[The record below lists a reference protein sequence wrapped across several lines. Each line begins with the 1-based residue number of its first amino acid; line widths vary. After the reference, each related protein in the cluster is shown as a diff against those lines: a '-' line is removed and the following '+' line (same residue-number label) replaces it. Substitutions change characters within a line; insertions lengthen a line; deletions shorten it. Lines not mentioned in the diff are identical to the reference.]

1 MALSKAGLTKALK
14 KYKPMQ
20 EQGKTVDEITTELQV
35 DHNGYAE
42 DEVKQILDALGID
55 SSDAATDFNDGNTPL
70 EPSAEN
76 EQESKKTIQLPD
88 HVSEKLQEASRS
100 VGNYNQAQDLASILA
115 GIDYKNLVGDNFKKY
130 VELVGDRS
138 FMVTDDRGKQKPI
151 VGKLRQDQSYDFEQY
166 RVKPVRK
173 ERFPGMKDSPWDF
186 IGIEITKDKPEHTT
200 RIPVSIALEFNAQIL
215 NAHSV
220 AGHGKYYLLK
230 K

>member
-35 DHNGYAE
+35 DENGYEA

-55 SSDAATDFNDGNTPL
+55 SSDAATDFNDGGTLQSEETKQPEQNAQSHITPD
-70 EPSAEN
+70 PNFPKPPAN
-76 EQESKKTIQLPD
+76 
-88 HVSEKLQEASRS
+88 ASNNLGYQFD
-100 VGNYNQAQDLASILA
+100 VLAT
-115 GIDYKNLVGDNFKKY
+115 IDYKNLVGDNFKKY

-138 FMVTDDRGKQKPI
+138 FMVTDELGRQKPI
-151 VGKLRQDQSYDFEQY
+151 VGKLRQDQFYDFEQY

-220 AGHGKYYLLK
+220 AGNGKYYLLK
-230 K
+230 KK